1 MTLTIYLSNVHKHFS
16 SGAATEHT
24 YRGDL
29 QALLSQLLPGL
40 LVTNEPKRQQCGA
53 PDYIISRETKGR
65 DALEVGYIEAKD
77 IGEPL
82 EGKKHKEQF
91 DRYRAALANLIITDY
106 LDFHFYREGERTVT
120 VRIGEVKNGKV
131 IPLPEHFDKFIQYIK
146 DFALFQGQTV
156 KSPEKLAKMM
166 AAKARL
172 LANVIHS
179 ALESD
184 ELSSANNALYS
195 QYEGFQKVLIH
206 DIDTKGFADI
216 YAQTIAYGMFAARL
230 HDPTLK
236 TFSREEAAK
245 LIPMSNPFLRKL
257 FQYIAGNDLDD
268 RIVWIVDSLVEIFL
282 ATNVAELMAQH
293 GRHTQRHDPVIHF
306 YETFLAEYDAS
317 LRKAR
322 GVWYTPEPVVNFIVR
337 AVDEILKTEFGL
349 AEGLA
354 DSSKTT
360 IKVDMPVVKGRGKER
375 ATRIEKVEK
384 EVHRV
389 QILDPACGTGT
400 FLAEAVKHIYQ
411 DFESMPGIW
420 PQYVKNDLVPR
431 LHGFEILMASY
442 AMAHL
447 KMDLLLRETGYEAK
461 DDQRFNIFL
470 TNALEEHHPDTAT
483 LFTAWLS
490 DEAQAANYIKRDTPV
505 MVVMGNPPYSGH
517 SANKGEWI
525 ESLLADYKQ
534 EPGGGKLQEK
544 NPKWLNDDYVKFIR
558 YGQFFVEKNREGVL
572 AYISNNGF
580 LDNPTFRGMRWH
592 LLTTFDKIHI
602 IDLHGNSKK
611 KETAPDGSK
620 DENVFDIQQGVS
632 INLFVKTGKKKKGQ
646 LAEVLH
652 CDLYGG
658 RDEKYERLWAN
669 SLNNFNAAKLKPDV
683 PHYFFATRDKT
694 AEAKYN
700 EGFTITDLFP
710 VNSVGIVTARDAFT
724 LHFTKE
730 ELEKTVTEFM
740 KMTDEDARQYFNLGA
755 DVRDWKVA
763 LARKDLADVD
773 LSKPV
778 KVNYRPFDQRFTY
791 YTGKSKGFHCMPRGE
806 VMRHINGIDRNIGLV
821 IPRQT
826 KDKLGVFVSRNI
838 IGHKAFS
845 AYDINSIFP
854 LYLKSIDC
862 ISNKESLN
870 FNLKIINK
878 IEMLIK
884 LKLSDISDSCNAYF
898 MALDLFDYIYAV
910 LNSISYQ
917 AIYEE
922 FLRVDFPRVPYP
934 KDAETFWSLVKLGG
948 ELRQLHLLE
957 SPLLKKPI
965 TTYPK
970 AGDNLITR
978 KIVSKDWE
986 LYDAEKGLGR
996 IWINDEQYIDAIPL
1010 IAWEFHIGG
1019 YQPAQKWLKDRVG
1032 RTLTLDDIRHYQKI
1046 IVALKETDR
1055 LMQEID
1061 QVWKP

>member
-1 MTLTIYLSNVHKHFS
+1 MTPAIYLSNVHKHFS

-131 IPLPEHFDKFIQYIK
+131 IPLPEYFDTFIQYIK

-172 LANVIHS
+172 LANVIQS
-179 ALESD
+179 ALDSD

-195 QYEGFQKVLIH
+195 QYEGFQKILIH

-230 HDPTLK
+230 HDPSLDD
-236 TFSREEAAK
+236 FSREEAAK

-282 ATNVAELMAQH
+282 ATNVAELMTQH
-293 GRHTQRHDPVIHF
+293 GKQTQRHDPVIHF

-337 AVDEILKTEFGL
+337 AVDDILKTEFDL
-349 AEGLA
+349 SEGLA
-354 DSSKTT
+354 DASKTT

-505 MVVMGNPPYSGH
+505 MVVIGNPPYSGH
-517 SANKGEWI
+517 SANKGKWI
-525 ESLLADYKQ
+525 EDLLADYKQ

-592 LLTTFDKIHI
+592 LLTTFDKIYI

-632 INLFVKTGKKKKGQ
+632 INLFIKTGKKKKGQ

-652 CDLYGG
+652 CDLYGS
-658 RDEKYERLWAN
+658 RESKYQEL
-669 SLNNFNAAKLKPDV
+669 LNKNLEGFKLK
-683 PHYFFATRDKT
+683 K
-694 AEAKYN
+694 
-700 EGFTITDLFP
+700 L
-710 VNSVGIVTARDAFT
+710 
-724 LHFTKE
+724 
-730 ELEKTVTEFM
+730 
-740 KMTDEDARQYFNLGA
+740 
-755 DVRDWKVA
+755 A
-763 LARKDLADVD
+763 LR
-773 LSKPV
+773 
-778 KVNYRPFDQRFTY
+778 
-791 YTGKSKGFHCMPRGE
+791 
-806 VMRHINGIDRNIGLV
+806 
-821 IPRQT
+821 
-826 KDKLGVFVSRNI
+826 
-838 IGHKAFS
+838 
-845 AYDINSIFP
+845 
-854 LYLKSIDC
+854 
-862 ISNKESLN
+862 
-870 FNLKIINK
+870 
-878 IEMLIK
+878 
-884 LKLSDISDSCNAYF
+884 
-898 MALDLFDYIYAV
+898 
-910 LNSISYQ
+910 
-917 AIYEE
+917 
-922 FLRVDFPRVPYP
+922 
-934 KDAETFWSLVKLGG
+934 
-948 ELRQLHLLE
+948 
-957 SPLLKKPI
+957 
-965 TTYPK
+965 
-970 AGDNLITR
+970 
-978 KIVSKDWE
+978 
-986 LYDAEKGLGR
+986 
-996 IWINDEQYIDAIPL
+996 
-1010 IAWEFHIGG
+1010 
-1019 YQPAQKWLKDRVG
+1019 
-1032 RTLTLDDIRHYQKI
+1032 
-1046 IVALKETDR
+1046 
-1055 LMQEID
+1055 
-1061 QVWKP
+1061 